1 MNEKRSEE
9 SKQIYGNNPQFEF
22 KNSESK
28 GMECSQN
35 VRVYKEEIIV
45 REINANIRVNEI
57 MEPMFGNLM
66 SDKKEYDIMKYA
78 NDRKEMKLMA
88 LQRKQV
94 TIELKENLINQRKK
108 IAELIEK
115 IKEEK
120 EKLFAVQ
127 CQTNSLLYMLEV
139 RKNDLVIKKKPVVG
153 ELMLAPKLSQQTDKE
168 IEDLNN
174 KVIVLNQLYV
184 FIIFIYF
191 LRKIYTFFMKSQIFN
206 FLA

>member
-1 MNEKRSEE
+1 
-9 SKQIYGNNPQFEF
+9 
-22 KNSESK
+22 
-28 GMECSQN
+28 MECSQN
-35 VRVYKEEIIV
+35 VRIYKEEIIV
-45 REINANIRVNEI
+45 KEINANIRVNEI

-66 SDKKEYDIMKYA
+66 SDKKEYDLMKYA

-88 LQRKQV
+88 LERKQI
-94 TIELKENLINQRKK
+94 TIELKENLINHRKK

-153 ELMLAPKLSQQTDKE
+153 ELMMAPKLSQQTDKE

-184 FIIFIYF
+184 FLPKFF
-191 LRKIYTFFMKSQIFN
+191 LLFFKSQKF
-206 FLA
+206 

>member
-1 MNEKRSEE
+1 
-9 SKQIYGNNPQFEF
+9 
-22 KNSESK
+22 
-28 GMECSQN
+28 MECSQN

-45 REINANIRVNEI
+45 KEINANIRVNEI
-57 MEPMFGNLM
+57 MEPMFGTLM

-88 LQRKQV
+88 LERKQV
-94 TIELKENLINQRKK
+94 TIELNENLMNQRKK

-120 EKLFAVQ
+120 EKLFAIQ
-127 CQTNSLLYMLEV
+127 CQTNSLLYMLDV

-153 ELMLAPKLSQQTDKE
+153 ELMLAPKLAQQTDKE
-168 IEDLNN
+168 IEELNN

-184 FIIFIYF
+184 FRPIFLILY
-191 LRKIYTFFMKSQIFN
+191 KITKCLI

>member
-1 MNEKRSEE
+1 
-9 SKQIYGNNPQFEF
+9 
-22 KNSESK
+22 
-28 GMECSQN
+28 MECSQN

-45 REINANIRVNEI
+45 KEINANIRVNEI

-66 SDKKEYDIMKYA
+66 SDKKEYDIMKYE

-88 LQRKQV
+88 LERKQV
-94 TIELKENLINQRKK
+94 TIELNENLMNQRKK

-120 EKLFAVQ
+120 EKLFAIQ
-127 CQTNSLLYMLEV
+127 CQTNSLLYMLDV

-168 IEDLNN
+168 IEELNN

-184 FIIFIYF
+184 FRPIFLILY
-191 LRKIYTFFMKSQIFN
+191 KITKCLI

>member
-1 MNEKRSEE
+1 
-9 SKQIYGNNPQFEF
+9 
-22 KNSESK
+22 
-28 GMECSQN
+28 MECSQN

-45 REINANIRVNEI
+45 KEINANIRVNEI

-66 SDKKEYDIMKYA
+66 SDKKEYDIMKHA

-88 LQRKQV
+88 LERKQV
-94 TIELKENLINQRKK
+94 TIELNENMINHRKK

-184 FIIFIYF
+184 F
-191 LRKIYTFFMKSQIFN
+191 LLN
-206 FLA
+206 FLTFL

>member
-1 MNEKRSEE
+1 
-9 SKQIYGNNPQFEF
+9 
-22 KNSESK
+22 
-28 GMECSQN
+28 MECSQN

-45 REINANIRVNEI
+45 KEINANIRVNEI

-66 SDKKEYDIMKYA
+66 SDKKEYDIMKYE

-88 LQRKQV
+88 LERKQV
-94 TIELKENLINQRKK
+94 TIELNENLMNQRKK
-108 IAELIEK
+108 IADLIEK

-120 EKLFAVQ
+120 EKLFAIQ
-127 CQTNSLLYMLEV
+127 CQTNSLLYMLDV

-153 ELMLAPKLSQQTDKE
+153 ELMLAPKLAQQTDKE
-168 IEDLNN
+168 IEELNN

-184 FIIFIYF
+184 FRPIFLILY
-191 LRKIYTFFMKSQIFN
+191 KITKCLI